1 MLDRRRGLR
10 KIITTV
16 GHIVGNFIS
25 RAGVETPKKRAPSRQ
40 RGKAPDGEHR
50 RRVIYRCTLSTPHRL
65 CGFRIWDA

>member
-10 KIITTV
+10 EIITTV
-16 GHIVGNFIS
+16 GRIVGNFVS
-25 RAGVETPKKRAPSRQ
+25 RTGVETPKKRAPSRQ
-40 RGKAPDGEHR
+40 RGESPDGGHR